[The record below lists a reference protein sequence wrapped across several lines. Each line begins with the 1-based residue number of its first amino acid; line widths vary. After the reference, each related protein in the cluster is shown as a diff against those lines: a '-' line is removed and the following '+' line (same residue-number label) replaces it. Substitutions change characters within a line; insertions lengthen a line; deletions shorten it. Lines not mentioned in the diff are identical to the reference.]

1 MYRRLS
7 PKFVTTDMVVTVD
20 FEVNFGRIKSE
31 EQVLYNTILRRM
43 QSYIISLYD
52 HVIETLSGVP
62 KSVRDNRL
70 GLRHFRIHL
79 IM

>member
-7 PKFVTTDMVVTVD
+7 PKFVTTDLVVTVD

-52 HVIETLSGVP
+52 HVMKPFQVYPKVFVTTDLVYGTLGYT
-62 KSVRDNRL
+62 
-70 GLRHFRIHL
+70 
-79 IM
+79 